1 MDLVLCENKKVS
13 GKFLKYYNIQ
23 KVLIAF
29 NEHTKDKDIDKILS
43 FLISGK
49 DAALITDAG
58 TPGISDPGGKLIKRA
73 FKANIKISPV
83 PGPSAVTAA
92 LSISGF
98 LANEYLF
105 LGFPPHK
112 KRRKSFFEKIN
123 DYKNTIVF
131 FESPYRIKKTL
142 QDLAEILKQSNRQR
156 EIVICRELTKKFEEI
171 IRGNVQEI
179 VQKFDKDVIIKGE
192 FTIVVAPITEKND

>member
-1 MDLVLCENKKVS
+1 MVLCENKKIS
-13 GKFLKYYNIQ
+13 GRLLKYYNIQ
-23 KVLIAF
+23 KVLITF

-58 TPGISDPGGKLIKRA
+58 TPGISDPGGKLIKQA
-73 FKANIKISPV
+73 FKANIKISPI

-98 LANEYLF
+98 PANEYLF

-112 KRRKSFFEKIN
+112 KRKKKFFEKIN

-131 FESPYRIKKTL
+131 FESPHRIKKTL
-142 QDLAEILKQSNRQR
+142 KELADILEKNSYQR
-156 EIVICRELTKKFEEI
+156 KIVVCRELTKKFEEI
-171 IRGNVQEI
+171 IRGKVNEI